1 MDMMGIINMN
11 ETEDYLGDITRVRPL
26 AAVPYGGRY
35 RLVDFTLSNMVN
47 SGIDNVGIFIQ
58 HKYRSLMDHLR
69 SGKEWDLAR
78 KRDGLFILPPAY
90 SKLPMQMHRGDVENF
105 YANLD
110 YIANSRQKYVVISGA
125 NMICNFDFREVLE
138 YHKRSGADITV
149 MYGDAAEC
157 ESSDCSKSHV
167 LDTDS
172 TGRVTDIREFEAAR
186 GCRNLAMEV
195 FVMEKELLVA
205 LINECISRGDYD
217 FIKHCVIKNC
227 QRLKIFGFYHPG
239 YVGRIISLQSYFKH
253 SMALLQPAIWREL
266 FFKSGLV
273 YTKVKDEPPSK
284 YGAAAEVVNSLV
296 AGGCHLDGRV
306 ENSILFRG
314 VKVQKG
320 AYVKNSIIMQQGVI
334 EAGVVLDSVICDK
347 SVRITAGKQL
357 KGESSYPLVIK
368 KGRVI

>member
-11 ETEDYLGDITRVRPL
+11 ENEDYLGEITRYRPL
-26 AAVPYGGRY
+26 AAVPFGGRY

-90 SKLPMQMHRGDVENF
+90 AKLPMQMHRGDVENF
-105 YANLD
+105 YANID
-110 YIANSRQKYVVISGA
+110 YIAQSRQKYVVISGA
-125 NMICNFDFREVLE
+125 NLVCNFDFREVLD
-138 YHKRSGADITV
+138 YHKRTGAEITV
-149 MYGDAAEC
+149 MYCDAANRSQDFSQAHALEVDATGRITDIS
-157 ESSDCSKSHV
+157 EFEVEKGCSK
-167 LDTDS
+167 
-172 TGRVTDIREFEAAR
+172 
-186 GCRNLAMEV
+186 LAMEV
-195 FVMEKELLVA
+195 IVMEKELLVN
-205 LINECISRGDYD
+205 LIKECISRGDYD
-217 FIKHCVIKNC
+217 FVKHCIIRNC
-227 QRLKIFGFYHPG
+227 QRLKIFGFHHPG
-239 YVGRIISLQSYFKH
+239 YFGRIISLQSYFQH

-266 FFKSGLV
+266 FFKSGLI

-284 YGAAAEVVNSLV
+284 YTAAGEVMNSLV
-296 AGGCHLDGRV
+296 AGGCHIEGKV

-314 VKVQKG
+314 VKVHKG
-320 AYVKNSIIMQQGVI
+320 AHIKNSIIMQQGVI
-334 EAGVVLDSVICDK
+334 EGGAVIDGVICDK
-347 SVRITAGKQL
+347 SVRVSAGKQL